1 MYRAYLLTQNIHVWS
16 EIGQRIY
23 RHYQNTKVFPM
34 TTQNLF
40 LYNHNTF
47 FIPNYRLCK
56 KWKELNKDMFTNLM
70 GKLIHKMIVFTW
82 KNKMG

>member
-1 MYRAYLLTQNIHVWS
+1 MYCAYLLTQNIHVWS
-16 EIGQRIY
+16 ETGQRIY

-40 LYNHNTF
+40 LYNHYTF

-56 KWKELNKDMFTNLM
+56 KMKGIK
-70 GKLIHKMIVFTW
+70 
-82 KNKMG
+82 